1 MKNKVGRPRR
11 PDTEVSGRALYQRKW
26 REDLKKYGMT
36 RREKQA
42 WDEIQAKEPED
53 PEVIRE
59 KIQEAFGQEKET
71 FKFKKSEDKDEK
83 YFKNLN
89 KQEES
94 NDRTSD
100 VPSEGS

>member
-1 MKNKVGRPRR
+1 MKKKVGRPRR
-11 PDTEVSGRALYQRKW
+11 PDTEVSGRAIYQRKW

-42 WDEIQAKEPED
+42 WDEIQAKEPVD
-53 PEVIRE
+53 PEKIRE
-59 KIQEAFGQEKET
+59 KIQEAFGVVKET
-71 FKFKKSEDKDEK
+71 FNFKKAEEKDEK
-83 YFKNLN
+83 YFEKLN

-100 VPSEGS
+100 VPSEGN